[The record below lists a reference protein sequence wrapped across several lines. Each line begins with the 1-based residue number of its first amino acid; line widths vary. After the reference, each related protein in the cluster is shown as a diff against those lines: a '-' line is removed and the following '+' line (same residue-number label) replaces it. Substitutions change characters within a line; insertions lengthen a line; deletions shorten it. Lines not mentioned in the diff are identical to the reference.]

1 MIRTRFLSLMGV
13 LALVASGCNA
23 SATTPTPNTTTGST
37 TAGSTPAPSVAAPS
51 TVAAPVTIKFWTW
64 FPPLE
69 STQKMIAQFEKENP
83 NITVELTELES
94 TVYQAKLPLTLAGSE
109 KVDLVAVQ
117 TSAMVDQIK
126 GNLQPLTPLLNQYL
140 GPDWAKQFNP
150 KAIEQSKKLASDG
163 QQYIM
168 PLGSLGSAVGY
179 YNAEIFKKYN
189 LTVPTTAAEFKD
201 FAAKLKAA
209 DPKIVPV
216 VFPADPWF
224 QDELV
229 LTIVGQTKP
238 NFFNDIRYGSGRWD
252 DPAYIQALKDY
263 KKLFDDGV
271 LSKDNLDI
279 LYNRSIELFYTG
291 QAAIMFNG
299 TWEAGVISQPFR
311 TEKAIKL
318 TDVGVMPL
326 PVLENGGT
334 ASLRSFIE
342 IGLAVPKSAE
352 HPAEAMKLLQ
362 FLVLGNGVD
371 VWGPMLIEVPS
382 KIGYTLPATALT
394 SDAAK
399 SGYDTLV
406 KLLTNPASDRNNVS
420 AFSTVAGNGI
430 IQVVN
435 GTDPAQVAANLQKE
449 WESGRYT
456 K

>member
-1 MIRTRFLSLMGV
+1 
-13 LALVASGCNA
+13 
-23 SATTPTPNTTTGST
+23 
-37 TAGSTPAPSVAAPS
+37 
-51 TVAAPVTIKFWTW
+51 VAAPVTIKFWTW

-94 TVYQAKLPLTLAGSE
+94 TAYQDKLPLSLAGGD
-109 KVDLVAVQ
+109 KIDLVAVQ
-117 TSAMVDQIK
+117 TSAMVNQLK
-126 GNLQPLTPLLNQYL
+126 GNLQPLEPLLNQYI
-140 GPDWAKQFNP
+140 GPDWAKQVNP
-150 KAIEQSKKLASDG
+150 KSIEQAKKLASDG
-163 QQYIM
+163 TQYIM

-209 DPKIVPV
+209 DPTIVPV

-334 ASLRSFIE
+334 PSLRSFIE

-362 FLVLGNGVD
+362 FLTLGNGVD

-399 SGYDTLV
+399 SGYDTIV

>member
-1 MIRTRFLSLMGV
+1 MMIRTRFLSLMGV

-23 SATTPTPNTTTGST
+23 SATPAPTTTTTGST
-37 TAGSTPAPSVAAPS
+37 TTGSTPAP
-51 TVAAPVTIKFWTW
+51 TLAAPVTIKFWTW

-94 TVYQAKLPLTLAGSE
+94 TAYQDKLPLSLSGGD
-109 KVDLVAVQ
+109 KIDLVAVQ
-117 TSAMVDQIK
+117 TSAMVNQLK
-126 GNLQPLTPLLNQYL
+126 GNLQPLEPLLNQYV
-140 GPDWAKQFNP
+140 GPDWAKQVNP
-150 KAIEQSKKLASDG
+150 KSIEQAKKLASDG
-163 QQYIM
+163 TQYIM

-209 DPKIVPV
+209 DPNIVPV
-216 VFPADPWF
+216 VFPADSWF

-238 NFFNDIRYGSGRWD
+238 NFFNDIRYGTGRWD

-279 LYNRSIELFYTG
+279 DYNRSIELFYTG

-311 TEKAIKL
+311 TEKGIKL

-342 IGLAVPKSAE
+342 IGLALPKSAE

-382 KIGYTLPATALT
+382 RIDYTLPAAALT

-399 SGYDTLV
+399 SGYATLV
-406 KLLTNPASDRNNVS
+406 KLLANPASDRNNVS
-420 AFSTVAGNGI
+420 AFSTVAGNGV

-449 WESGRYT
+449 WESGRYA